1 MKPEKPKI
9 VVATTAASPEVES
22 SVYDFDTDPED
33 TPESPFRRKREEASP
48 SSAHKHSSIA
58 VQVNFEEKSGG
69 GKKTENA
76 AEGSSDRLFFIP
88 IQPGVSVNQQIQ
100 GVEVK
105 VGTEGPN
112 QRVVMQAKLVTNTPG
127 KFAAPL
133 NATGLVR
140 WEFWHQL
147 LKFVIWCK

>member
-9 VVATTAASPEVES
+9 AIASTAASPEIES

-48 SSAHKHSSIA
+48 SSAQKHGSVA
-58 VQVNFEEKSGG
+58 VQINFVDKSGG
-69 GKKTENA
+69 KRVENA
-76 AEGSSDRLFFIP
+76 ADGSSDRLFFIP
-88 IQPGVSVNQQIQ
+88 IQPGVSINQQIQ

-140 WEFWHQL
+140 
-147 LKFVIWCK
+147 

>member
-1 MKPEKPKI
+1 VKPEKPKI
-9 VVATTAASPEVES
+9 AIASTAASPEMES

-48 SSAHKHSSIA
+48 SSAHKHGSVA
-58 VQVNFEEKSGG
+58 VQINFEDKSGG
-69 GKKTENA
+69 KRVENA
-76 AEGSSDRLFFIP
+76 ADGSSDRLFFIP
-88 IQPGVSVNQQIQ
+88 IQPGVSINQQIQ

-140 WEFWHQL
+140 
-147 LKFVIWCK
+147 

>member
-1 MKPEKPKI
+1 
-9 VVATTAASPEVES
+9 
-22 SVYDFDTDPED
+22 
-33 TPESPFRRKREEASP
+33 
-48 SSAHKHSSIA
+48 
-58 VQVNFEEKSGG
+58 VQVNFDDSAGSSSDAQLKSSSAGQ
-69 GKKTENA
+69 KKSSETPSENA
-76 AEGSSDRLFFIP
+76 NDRLYFIP
-88 IQPGVSVNQQIQ
+88 IQPGVSINQQIQ

-140 WEFWHQL
+140 
-147 LKFVIWCK
+147 